1 MKQVKKYDR
10 KNNKRIVIFKYS
22 KEHFQMI
29 EDEWWKRYNLN
40 TTNHR

>member
-22 KEHFQMI
+22 KEHFRMI
-29 EDEWWKRYNLN
+29 EDEWWRRYNLN